1 MLNNKVRFT
10 PFVLKY
16 SKVSEVLCMR
26 ISAIGSMNF
35 STGNV
40 VRQKTDN
47 RPRIYYAQTP
57 VNFGMRVDYG
67 IPAKLAE
74 PLQKKIENIHKNID
88 LIQNFFA
95 DYTVKNPQLGAKIKK
110 GYPDLIPKRQS
121 GIVFKLPENTIEVM
135 RSQTRDNILYIS
147 IDDGSN
153 EFNGIVVDGKDK
165 LIANVLKR
173 HPHMLP
179 RGIKHMNAE
188 RMEQAQPEKF
198 INLAD
203 EKIQGY
209 SDYVRKLQSG
219 EIPMPKVGLTPA
231 RKEWLDKNGIKTT
244 RQVNAESVEPK
255 EIKPKKQKI
264 TKYLDRT
271 DERKSKIPHKPS
283 KMTTAE
289 YLDYMTEKSKKIIKK
304 VSELLLTDSKDLP
317 PHLNPKTGSNGKPL
331 GFTIKTD
338 DGGELKVMRKIVGSY
353 GSSMPYL
360 SFEKSNPDNTM
371 NFISLDMISN
381 KVLRTKD
388 RGKPHISSDH
398 VVYELTPDE
407 LKKRKIED
415 KLDYYMSQIFREQPD
430 EVKHA
435 TKTEPVVA
443 DVKKEVEKTEN
454 IAPKEK
460 TVRTE
465 KKVVNN
471 DLEKLKTDMRELGK
485 RDGSIAAT
493 EYFNAF
499 KEQFIT
505 DLKEKMSAFN
515 SEVHKFLESLSEKKS

>member
-1 MLNNKVRFT
+1 MKLSNEELKKIYFGAYEFEETKEGYLKANQYTKDQMKYFEGAFDFWFERCDAST
-10 PFVLKY
+10 AKTLEFVTKA
-16 SKVSEVLCMR
+16 SEV
-26 ISAIGSMNF
+26 SF
-35 STGNV
+35 
-40 VRQKTDN
+40 
-47 RPRIYYAQTP
+47 
-57 VNFGMRVDYG
+57 DY
-67 IPAKLAE
+67 
-74 PLQKKIENIHKNID
+74 
-88 LIQNFFA
+88 
-95 DYTVKNPQLGAKIKK
+95 
-110 GYPDLIPKRQS
+110 
-121 GIVFKLPENTIEVM
+121 
-135 RSQTRDNILYIS
+135 
-147 IDDGSN
+147 
-153 EFNGIVVDGKDK
+153 
-165 LIANVLKR
+165 
-173 HPHMLP
+173 
-179 RGIKHMNAE
+179 
-188 RMEQAQPEKF
+188 
-198 INLAD
+198 
-203 EKIQGY
+203 
-209 SDYVRKLQSG
+209 
-219 EIPMPKVGLTPA
+219 
-231 RKEWLDKNGIKTT
+231 
-244 RQVNAESVEPK
+244 
-255 EIKPKKQKI
+255 
-264 TKYLDRT
+264 
-271 DERKSKIPHKPS
+271 
-283 KMTTAE
+283 
-289 YLDYMTEKSKKIIKK
+289 KIIKA
-304 VSELLLTDSKDLP
+304 LLTDSKDLP

-360 SFEKSNPDNTM
+360 SFEKSNPDNTL

-443 DVKKEVEKTEN
+443 DVKKEVEKTEK

-515 SEVHKFLESLSEKKS
+515 SQSS